1 MKANKKY
8 FVISAVFF
16 CLFIIFTLMVK
27 YIGVAPVGPENSKVG
42 FATLNK
48 AISDS
53 LPYNDLMYNLS
64 EVLGYV
70 AILTVGIFGLFGIM
84 QLFIKKGFTKVDKD
98 LYILC
103 GLYACALLTYIVF
116 EKVIINY
123 RPVILEGELEASYP
137 SSHTMLAVTFMM
149 AAIQQFSMRLK
160 KEKSRQ
166 MVLIACALVGIGVI
180 ITRIISGVHWI
191 TDIIGSVLVSLAWF
205 MLYLGM
211 IATIYPDKKLFRF
224 KD

>member
-8 FVISAVFF
+8 FVISAIFF

-48 AISDS
+48 AISDN

-191 TDIIGSVLVSLAWF
+191 TDIIGSILVSLAWF

>member
-48 AISDS
+48 AISDN

-116 EKVIINY
+116 EKLIINY

-191 TDIIGSVLVSLAWF
+191 TDIIGSILVSLAWF
-205 MLYLGM
+205 MMYLGM

>member
-16 CLFIIFTLMVK
+16 FIFIIYTLMVK
-27 YIGVAPVGPENSKVG
+27 YIGVAMVGPQNSVVG
-42 FATLNK
+42 FASLNK
-48 AISDS
+48 AIANN

-64 EVLGYV
+64 EVLGYA

-84 QLFIKKGFTKVDKD
+84 QLFIKKGFGKVDKD

-103 GLYACALLTYIVF
+103 GLYACALITYIVF
-116 EKVIINY
+116 EKLIINY
-123 RPVILEGELEASYP
+123 RPVMLEGELEASYP

-160 KEKSRQ
+160 KEKTRQ
-166 MVLIACALVGIGVI
+166 MVIIVCALIGIGVI
-180 ITRIISGVHWI
+180 VTRVISGVHWI
-191 TDIIGSVLVSLAWF
+191 TDIIGSIFISLAWF

-211 IATIYPDKKLFRF
+211 IATIYPDKKLFKF

>member
-1 MKANKKY
+1 
-8 FVISAVFF
+8 
-16 CLFIIFTLMVK
+16 MVK

-48 AISDS
+48 AISDN

-191 TDIIGSVLVSLAWF
+191 TDIIGSILVSLAWF

>member
-8 FVISAVFF
+8 FVISAIFF
-16 CLFIIFTLMVK
+16 CLFIVFTLMVK

-48 AISDS
+48 AISDN

-137 SSHTMLAVTFMM
+137 SSHTMLIMTVMIAVMIVTDKYFGNLFG
-149 AAIQQFSMRLK
+149 AFIRVLCFITTVVTVGGRLW
-160 KEKSRQ
+160 
-166 MVLIACALVGIGVI
+166 C
-180 ITRIISGVHWI
+180 GVHWF
-191 TDIIGSVLVSLAWF
+191 TDVLGSIFISAAL
-205 MLYLGM
+205 LYLYAG
-211 IATIYPDKKLFRF
+211 ILDKVTEA
-224 KD
+224 

>member
-1 MKANKKY
+1 MKANKRY

-16 CLFIIFTLMVK
+16 IIFIIYTLMVK
-27 YIGVAPVGPENSKVG
+27 YIGVAMVGPQNSVVG
-42 FATLNK
+42 FASLNK
-48 AISDS
+48 AIANN

-64 EVLGYV
+64 EVLGYA

-84 QLFIKKGFTKVDKD
+84 QLFIKKGFGKVDKD

-103 GLYACALLTYIVF
+103 GLYACALITYIVF
-116 EKVIINY
+116 EKLIINY
-123 RPVILEGELEASYP
+123 RPVMLEGELEASYP

-160 KEKSRQ
+160 KEKTRQ
-166 MVLIACALVGIGVI
+166 MVIIVCALIGIGVI
-180 ITRIISGVHWI
+180 VTRVISGVHWI
-191 TDIIGSVLVSLAWF
+191 TDIIGSIFISLAWF

-211 IATIYPDKKLFRF
+211 IATIYPDKKLFKF

>member
-1 MKANKKY
+1 
-8 FVISAVFF
+8 
-16 CLFIIFTLMVK
+16 MVK

-48 AISDS
+48 AISDN

-191 TDIIGSVLVSLAWF
+191 TDIIGSILVSMAWF

>member
-1 MKANKKY
+1 
-8 FVISAVFF
+8 
-16 CLFIIFTLMVK
+16 MVK

-48 AISDS
+48 AISDN